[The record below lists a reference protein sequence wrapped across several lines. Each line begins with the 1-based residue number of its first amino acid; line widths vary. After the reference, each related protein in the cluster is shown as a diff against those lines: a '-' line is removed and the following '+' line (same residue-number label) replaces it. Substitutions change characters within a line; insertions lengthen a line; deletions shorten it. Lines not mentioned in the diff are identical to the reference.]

1 MNIKKLVEGEWL
13 ELQPE
18 DERVGVLRLRVRP
31 LSMDLAATE
40 LTGVPQMIALL
51 EGLVMDWNLEQDLQ
65 IIPCTPET
73 RAAYLPSL
81 YLLKVK
87 DGGFVGNETLAFC
100 QQIGNFLRP

>member
-1 MNIKKLVEGEWL
+1 MNIKNLVEGEWL

-18 DERVGVLRLRVRP
+18 DERIGALRLRVRP

-40 LTGVPQMIALL
+40 LTGVPQMLALL
-51 EGLVMDWNLEQDLQ
+51 EGLVMDWNLEADGVK
-65 IIPCTPET
+65 IDCTPET

-87 DGGFVGNETLAFC
+87 DGGFVGNEALAFC